1 MQALLMTNPT
11 EILTQILSKYTDD
24 DKWIGAPFE
33 HIKRISNSHVGSV
46 GQDFVKSLCNA
57 LGYECEMPVDKRGP
71 WDLRIK
77 GVEFEVKTATE
88 DVHGGFQFNH
98 LRYHRKY
105 DAALCVGIGPDS
117 IYFGMWSKADVST
130 GKAGRLVS
138 MEKGANASYKLTKR
152 KEVLKHINF
161 FEETLIEFISEF

>member
-1 MQALLMTNPT
+1 MTSPG
-11 EILTQILSKYTDD
+11 EILTQVLSEYADA
-24 DKWIGAPFE
+24 DKWIGSPFE

-46 GQDFVKSLCNA
+46 GQDFVQSLCGE
-57 LGYECEMPVDKRGP
+57 LGYKCEKPDEKRGP
-71 WDLRIK
+71 WDLRIE

-105 DAALCVGIGPDS
+105 DAALCIGIGPGS

-130 GKAGRLVS
+130 GKAGALVT

-152 KEVLKHINF
+152 KDGLNDINL
-161 FEETLIEFISEF
+161 FEEILVKFIVEFQ

>member
-1 MQALLMTNPT
+1 MTNPL
-11 EILTQILSKYTDD
+11 ELLSVVLSEYADA
-24 DKWIGAPFE
+24 DKWRDAPFE

-46 GQDFVKSLCNA
+46 GQDFVKALCDA
-57 LGYECEMPVDKRGP
+57 LGFKCEKSASKHGP

-88 DVHGGFQFNH
+88 DTNGNFQFNH

-117 IYFGMWSKADVST
+117 IHFGMWSKAEVST
-130 GKAGRLVS
+130 GKAGNLVT

-152 KEVLKHINF
+152 REGLKPISRF
-161 FEETLIEFISEF
+161 GDALTKFIVDFKP